1 MNLPYVE
8 DLNREIDAVGEVV
21 FDLFEV
27 EELDDPDDV
36 QVVLDLV
43 VLDFHLLNELGG
55 PVLEL
60 QQPVVETREDQRKD
74 AVGPND
80 AVVRESWVAQ
90 DQAVQVYVLAE
101 QLFVDPLLVR
111 LHVSFAVQVRDE

>member
-1 MNLPYVE
+1 MSRVYVE
-8 DLNREIDAVGEVV
+8 DLYREVDAVGEVV

-90 DQAVQVYVLAE
+90 DQAVQVYVLAQ

-111 LHVSFAVQVRDE
+111 LHVSLAVQVRDE